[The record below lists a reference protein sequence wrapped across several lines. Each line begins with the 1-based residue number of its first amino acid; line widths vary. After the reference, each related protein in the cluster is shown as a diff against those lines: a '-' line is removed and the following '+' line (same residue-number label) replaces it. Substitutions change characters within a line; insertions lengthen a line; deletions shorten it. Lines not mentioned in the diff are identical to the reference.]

1 MNNTF
6 FKDFLKDVLNDV
18 KTELMDEFD
27 RNFERKVFFDKPW
40 NEKTKFPNK
49 RGSLMMRTGK
59 LRRSLRARVS
69 GNAISFTSSMPYAAI
84 HNEGGTITVTAKMKR
99 YFWAMYRQAA
109 GAITY
114 SVKNKAMANTKRNT
128 ALTAEAE
135 RFKAMALKP
144 VGSKIKIE
152 QRQFIGHH
160 PQVDT
165 IVKTVVDANMR
176 EIEKQI
182 TSKFKK

>member
-6 FKDFLKDVLNDV
+6 FKNLLNDL

-27 RNFERKVFFDKPW
+27 RNFERKGFFNQTWKD
-40 NEKTKFPNK
+40 TKFPNR

-69 GNAISFTSSMPYAAI
+69 GNSISFTSSMPYAAI

-99 YFWAMYRQAA
+99 YFWAMYYQAG

-114 SVKNKAMANTKRNT
+114 AVKSKTMANTKRNR
-128 ALTAEAE
+128 ALTAEAA
-135 RFKAMALKP
+135 FYKAMALKP
-144 VGSKIKIE
+144 VGTKIKIE

-176 EIEKQI
+176 EIVKQI

>member
-6 FKDFLKDVLNDV
+6 FKDLLNDI

-27 RNFERKVFFDKPW
+27 RNFERKAFFDKPW
-40 NEKTKFPNK
+40 KGTKFPNQ

-59 LRRSLRARVS
+59 LRRSLKSRVA

-99 YFWAMYRQAA
+99 YFWAMYRQKA
-109 GAITY
+109 GAVTY
-114 SVKNKAMANTKRNT
+114 AVKSKAMANTKRNT
-128 ALTAEAE
+128 ALTAEAGF
-135 RFKAMALKP
+135 FKAMALKP
-144 VGSKIKIE
+144 IGSKIKIE
-152 QRQFIGHH
+152 ERRFIGHH
-160 PQVDT
+160 PRVDT

-176 EIEKQI
+176 QIEKLI
-182 TSKFKK
+182 TNKLKK

>member
-6 FKDFLKDVLNDV
+6 FKNLLNDL

-27 RNFERKVFFDKPW
+27 RNFERKAFFNQTWKD
-40 NEKTKFPNK
+40 TKFPNK

-84 HNEGGTITVTAKMKR
+84 HNEGGTITVTAKMKK
-99 YFWAMYRQAA
+99 YFWAMYYNTIGQ
-109 GAITY
+109 
-114 SVKNKAMANTKRNT
+114 VKTHGRASKRNT
-128 ALTAEAE
+128 ALTAEAA
-135 RFKAMALKP
+135 FYKAMALKP
-144 VGSKIKIE
+144 IGSKIKIE

-160 PQVDT
+160 PQVNT

-182 TSKFKK
+182 TNKFKK